1 MNQKKCKKKKK
12 KFFNGCGDLSYY
24 LANCYLEGRVGRVS
38 STTYM
43 SERNDFQSGEIS
55 GTFKNNL
62 T

>member
-1 MNQKKCKKKKK
+1 MGQKKFKKNKK

-24 LANCYLEGRVGRVS
+24 LPNCHLESRFGRVS
-38 STTYM
+38 ITTYM
-43 SERNDFQSGEIS
+43 GERNDFQSGEIS